1 MVYKLP
7 TNAIASGAIDTDQL
21 KDNSVTSQ
29 KTAESF
35 DKYPVFNPSLGTAIT
50 ANTNLTNTALN
61 KYINCGIPAN
71 GSGYTI
77 NLPALSGLADGTWI
91 RFYTR
96 NDFQAQQTIQIG
108 TNNTNDKIN
117 NRSNGTYQIEG
128 PNASV
133 TFVVQ
138 SGTDFATTCWRVETP
153 SVPLVNPII
162 SGTVS
167 NNYIYDIIR
176 PTSGVSLTQISYRE
190 LVVVQS
196 DADIY
201 NLIDDP
207 VNGSLVTFIFLN
219 PENQYTIRVGSNTE
233 PPLSPQLLMGS
244 GSDLVVDTA
253 PTSLTLIYIDVGTG
267 WRIV

>member
-7 TNAIASGAIDTDQL
+7 KNAIASGAVDTDQL
-21 KDNSVTSQ
+21 RDNAVTSQ

-35 DKYPVFNPSLGTAIT
+35 DKYPVFNPSLGTAIAADT
-50 ANTNLTNTALN
+50 TLNNTAIN

-71 GSGYTI
+71 GIGYTI
-77 NLPALSGLADGTWI
+77 TLPSLSGLADGTWI

-96 NDFQAQQTIQIG
+96 NDVQAQQRIEIG
-108 TNNTNDKIN
+108 PSNTNDRIN
-117 NRSNGTYQIEG
+117 NRISGAYYLEG

-153 SVPLVNPII
+153 SVPAINAIVG
-162 SGTVS
+162 GTVS

-176 PTSGVSLTQISYRE
+176 LTGGSSLTQISYRE

-201 NLIDDP
+201 NLIDNP
-207 VNGSLVTFIFLN
+207 VDGSLVTFIFLN
-219 PENQYTIRVGSNTE
+219 PENQYVIRIGSNTE
-233 PPLSPQLLMGS
+233 TPLFPQLLMGS

-253 PTSLTLIYIDVGTG
+253 PLSLTLIYINAGTG

>member
-21 KDNSVTSQ
+21 KDKSVTSQ

-35 DKYPVFNPSLGTAIT
+35 DKYPVFNPSLGTAIIADT
-50 ANTNLTNTALN
+50 TLTNTANN
-61 KYINCGIPAN
+61 KYINCGIPTN
-71 GSGYTI
+71 GTNYTI
-77 NLPALSGLADGTWI
+77 TLPSLSGLPDGTWI

-96 NDFQAQQTIQIG
+96 NDFQAQQRVQIVPS
-108 TNNTNDKIN
+108 NTNDRIN
-117 NRSNGTYQIEG
+117 NRISGSYSLEG

-138 SGTDFATTCWRVETP
+138 SGTDFATTCWRVENP
-153 SVPLVNPII
+153 SVPAVNAIVG
-162 SGTVS
+162 GTVS

-176 PTSGVSLTQISYRE
+176 STTGASLTQISYRE
-190 LVVVQS
+190 LVVVES
-196 DADIY
+196 DATIY
-201 NLIDDP
+201 NLIDNP
-207 VNGSLVTFIFLN
+207 VDGSLVTFIFRN
-219 PENQYTIRVGSNTE
+219 PQNQYTIRVGSNTE
-233 PPLSPQLLMGS
+233 NPLFPQLLMGS

-253 PTSLTLIYIDVGTG
+253 PLSLTLIYIDLGNG